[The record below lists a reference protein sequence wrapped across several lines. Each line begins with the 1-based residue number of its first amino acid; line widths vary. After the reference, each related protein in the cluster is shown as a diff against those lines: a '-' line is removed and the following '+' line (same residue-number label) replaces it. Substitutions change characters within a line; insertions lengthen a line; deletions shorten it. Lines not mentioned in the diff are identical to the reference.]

1 MRRVVGSVLM
11 LFAVVAAVLGAGIAI
26 VLGTDNR
33 AETGPHEIETSAPVV
48 VTSPEVFSWAGP
60 TLTMRIDVDKD
71 QQLFIGAA
79 NAVDIA
85 DYVGSTQRT
94 EISSYNPPWSIGTR
108 DVFGD
113 APLPAAPG
121 QVDWWMA
128 QSTETGSATISVK
141 LPEQAFS
148 LVVIAVGGGDLDG
161 LQVTASY
168 DIDGGFG
175 IGLGLIGFAV
185 GLGLF
190 GWIAVQGRPLVR
202 EGELIEDEFEP
213 DVREGV

>member
-1 MRRVVGSVLM
+1 MRRVVGILLM
-11 LFAVVAAVLGAGIAI
+11 LFAVLAAALGAGIAI

-33 AETGPHEIETSAPVV
+33 AATGPHQIETSAPVV
-48 VTSPEVFSWAGP
+48 VADPDVFSWAGP
-60 TLTMRIDVDKD
+60 TITMRIDVDDD
-71 QQLFIGAA
+71 QQVFIGAA

-94 EISSYNPPWSIGTR
+94 EITSYDAPWDIETR

-128 QSTETGSATISVK
+128 QSTGNGSATISVK
-141 LPEQAFS
+141 LPEEAFS

-161 LQVTASY
+161 LRVTASY

-190 GWIAVQGRPLVR
+190 GWIAFQGRPLVR
-202 EGELIEDEFEP
+202 EGELEEDEFGH
-213 DVREGV
+213 DVTEGV

>member
-1 MRRVVGSVLM
+1 MRRVVGTLLM
-11 LFAVVAAVLGAGIAI
+11 LFAVLALVLGAGIAI

-48 VTSPEVFSWAGP
+48 VTSPDVFSWAGP
-60 TLTMRIDVDKD
+60 TITMRFDVDDD
-71 QQLFIGAA
+71 QQVFVGTA

-94 EISSYNPPWSIGTR
+94 EITSYDPPWDIETR

-128 QSTETGSATISVK
+128 QTTGTGSATISVK
-141 LPEQAFS
+141 LPEQAYS

-161 LQVTASY
+161 LKVTASY

-190 GWIAVQGRPLVR
+190 GWIAFQGRPLVR
-202 EGELIEDEFEP
+202 EGELEEDEVEQH
-213 DVREGV
+213 VKGGV